1 MGESAVKDKLI
12 IILISLF
19 LITCCLPT
27 LGLAVNLNRLKQID
41 NTTFEYLYNNN
52 DFFPLVIKGST
63 VEKDIKDIDIA
74 LKPKIKITPDYF
86 SWMDYQDEDWT
97 TPVKSQGWCGSCWAF
112 AALGIIESAIEIK
125 EGSSNLNPDLSEQYL
140 LSYLPK
146 AGSCSGGT
154 CTNALEL
161 IINTTYAGN
170 FQNGVIQESYLP
182 YLTYEEDESI
192 DLVEKYP
199 NWKDLLVPILNF
211 GTWRTNPEDR
221 EEIKT
226 QIMESGPVAA
236 AMYVIPEFTKWLMT
250 HHKPDEYF
258 SYPGVVQG
266 TNHEVII
273 VGWKDSSNI
282 KNGGYW
288 ICKNSWGKGFGY
300 DGYFNLEYGSLNLDN
315 SKIAFVEYDPE
326 SFDWS
331 PVTQVN
337 GIYQSSVGEEIT
349 FDSSGSFDADG
360 EIVQYYWDFG
370 DGTSSFEPVT
380 THVYYEKGIY
390 KVSLST
396 FDNNGNVGVEKT
408 WAFIDQINEK
418 PKRPTISGPKKG
430 MDRTWYDYTFS
441 ATDPEGDDLYYYID
455 WGDGFIDEWLGPFS
469 SGEDITINHLFYFK
483 DIYKIRVKVKDIY
496 GTVSDWESFRVGV
509 PEYRSNHDS
518 SLFRYL
524 VNFFDPDSL
533 LAQLLE
539 KILRF

>member
-63 VEKDIKDIDIA
+63 VEKNINDIDLA

-86 SWMDYQDEDWT
+86 NWREYQGEDWT

-170 FQNGVIQESYLP
+170 FQNGVVQESYLP

-192 DLVEKYP
+192 DLIEKYP
-199 NWKDLLVPILNF
+199 NWKDLLVPIVNF
-211 GTWRTNPEDR
+211 GTWHTNPEDR

-236 AMYVIPEFTKWLMT
+236 AMYVIPEFTKWLMI

-326 SFDWS
+326 SYDWS
-331 PVTQVN
+331 PVTHTN
-337 GIYQSSVGEEIT
+337 GIYQSSIGKEIT
-349 FDSSGSFDADG
+349 FDASGSFDADG
-360 EIVQYYWDFG
+360 EIVQYYWNFG
-370 DGTSSFEPVT
+370 DGTSSFDPVT
-380 THVYYEKGIY
+380 THVYTEKGIY
-390 KVSLST
+390 LVSLST
-396 FDNNGNVGVEKT
+396 FDNNGNVGIEKT

-418 PKRPTISGPKKG
+418 PNRPSISGPKQG

>member
-1 MGESAVKDKLI
+1 MGESALKDKLI

-19 LITCCLPT
+19 LVTCCLPT
-27 LGLAVNLNRLKQID
+27 LGVAVNLNRLKQID
-41 NTTFEYLYNNN
+41 NTTLEQLYNNN

-63 VEKDIKDIDIA
+63 VEKDINNIDIA
-74 LKPKIKITPDYF
+74 LKPKIKITPNYF
-86 SWMDYQDEDWT
+86 NWMDYQGEDWT

-112 AALGIIESAIEIK
+112 AALGIIESVIEIK

-170 FQNGVIQESYLP
+170 FQNGVVQESYLP
-182 YLTYEEDESI
+182 YLTYEQDESI
-192 DLVEKYP
+192 NLIEKYP
-199 NWKDLLVPILNF
+199 NWTDLLVPIIGF
-211 GTWRTNPEDR
+211 GTWHTNPEDR

-250 HHKPDEYF
+250 HHEPDEYF
-258 SYPGVVQG
+258 SYPGDVHG

-273 VGWKDSSNI
+273 VGWKDSQNI
-282 KNGGYW
+282 DNGGYW

-331 PVTQVN
+331 PVTHAN
-337 GIYQSSVGEEIT
+337 GIYYSSIEEDIT
-349 FDSSGSFDADG
+349 FDASDSFDADG

-380 THVYYEKGIY
+380 THVYNEKGIY
-390 KVSLST
+390 TISLSAT
-396 FDNNGNVGVEKT
+396 DNNGSIGTDKT
-408 WAFIDQINEK
+408 WAFVDVTNGK
-418 PKRPTISGPKKG
+418 PNRPTISGPKHG
-430 MDRTWYDYTFS
+430 MDRTWYNYTFT

-455 WGDGFIDEWLGPFS
+455 WGDGFIDEWLGPFP
-469 SGEDITINHLFYFK
+469 SGEDVTIEHLFYFK

-496 GTVSDWESFRVGV
+496 GTVSDWGSFRVGI
-509 PEYRSNHDS
+509 PEYRSNYES